1 MIQLALGNHARQNTA
16 NGLDYVLALDDMAR
30 VGALRFRLNAESPFL
45 AAATGK
51 LPPLVRLSALKGV
64 SPGSYT
70 NAAVRSGLHMPRAV
84 RNIPA

>member
-16 NGLDYVLALDDMAR
+16 NGLDIDYVLALDDMAR

-64 SPGSYT
+64 SPE
-70 NAAVRSGLHMPRAV
+70 
-84 RNIPA
+84 